1 MSENNNSKKN
11 NKKNNGKN
19 NENNNKNQFYF
30 FNKWLKNKLPFCE
43 KYGRKEKFLPY
54 FLIYLRKIFF
64 YK

>member
-30 FNKWLKNKLPFCE
+30 FNKWYE
-43 KYGRKEKFLPY
+43 
-54 FLIYLRKIFF
+54 LRKINYLFMKNTEEKKNFF
-64 YK
+64 RIFLYI